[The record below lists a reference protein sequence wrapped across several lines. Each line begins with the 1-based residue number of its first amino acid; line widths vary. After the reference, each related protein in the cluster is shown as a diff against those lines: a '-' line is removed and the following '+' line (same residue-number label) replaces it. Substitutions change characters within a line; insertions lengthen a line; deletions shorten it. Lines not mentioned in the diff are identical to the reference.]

1 MKFPRTLYL
10 HILHEQL
17 SPFHS
22 LIDLLKL
29 ALVAR
34 LFIESDKV
42 FQRMAP
48 LKDNESFDVCECVS
62 FIFKVKP
69 GHVLVIRYEGP
80 KGRYEIV
87 ENSDLFT
94 YRVHIV

>member
-1 MKFPRTLYL
+1 MKFPLTLYL

-34 LFIESDKV
+34 LFIESDTV

-48 LKDNESFDVCECVS
+48 LKDNESFPYDN
-62 FIFKVKP
+62 
-69 GHVLVIRYEGP
+69 VLVFGNCR
-80 KGRYEIV
+80 RFFV
-87 ENSDLFT
+87 L
-94 YRVHIV
+94 RL